1 MKVHEKL
8 TKITDELESTQ
19 GNSYERN
26 VLQQREADLKNQFDK
41 FNTIGARE
49 LESLAREQ
57 EITLPQQFRL
67 HAQMQY
73 KQHVHAAQE
82 IKNLLEKL

>member
-1 MKVHEKL
+1 MICTLDNKKSIVP
-8 TKITDELESTQ
+8 
-19 GNSYERN
+19 SYERGM
-26 VLQQREADLKNQFDK
+26 LEQREADLKNQFEK
-41 FNTIGARE
+41 FNTIGAQE
-49 LESLAREQ
+49 LEAQSREQ
-57 EITLPQQFRL
+57 ESRLPQQFRL